1 MFDRSKKFLDCKRGM
16 TEAQPSHTGSAASP
30 SKAKPNNINGI
41 HSSSMMGQYNK
52 HRMSTTSKFGVR
64 SIRSQDSRVS
74 LLFPPFSWHCVHW
87 QCSAGSHHNEEPLE
101 ITRVKLQNSTPDKT
115 ISHGRIIKQLRLCE
129 SLEKVATGR
138 HMPISTA

>member
-1 MFDRSKKFLDCKRGM
+1 MFDRSQNFLDYKRGM
-16 TEAQPSHTGSAASP
+16 TEAQPSHVGSAASL
-30 SKAKPNNINGI
+30 SKAKPNNIDSI
-41 HSSSMMGQYNK
+41 HSSSMMGRYNK
-52 HRMSTTSKFGVR
+52 HRMSTTSKFGGR
-64 SIRSQDSRVS
+64 SIRRQDSRVS

-101 ITRVKLQNSTPDKT
+101 ITTKLQNSTPDKT
-115 ISHGRIIKQLRLCE
+115 ISHGRIIKQLRQCE